1 MCICMYCICIEMYV
15 YVLVCN
21 YTYRY
26 VLVCIAPACRKILL
40 STKIRIALYWFVLVC
55 IHMYTYLLGMYLH
68 VLVCIEYIRL
78 LLQAYMAW
86 KTDAEMRISLMKGG
100 HCPGA
105 RRGVVLL
112 FRCHVRTDQDE
123 LMECTCAMIETL
135 WDYCPGED
143 RPWWR
148 STAHIGT
155 KMLYLPKPDSHV
167 WVVPISSI
175 LGRLPLVPLG
185 DNGTIPRSMAPR
197 KHACFPQGICDKLNE
212 PGSGSECFY
221 INTWGMVW
229 PSDHPKLDC

>member
-1 MCICMYCICIEMYV
+1 MM
-15 YVLVCN
+15 
-21 YTYRY
+21 
-26 VLVCIAPACRKILL
+26 
-40 STKIRIALYWFVLVC
+40 
-55 IHMYTYLLGMYLH
+55 
-68 VLVCIEYIRL
+68 
-78 LLQAYMAW
+78 
-86 KTDAEMRISLMKGG
+86 
-100 HCPGA
+100 
-105 RRGVVLL
+105 
-112 FRCHVRTDQDE
+112 
-123 LMECTCAMIETL
+123 ETL

-185 DNGTIPRSMAPR
+185 DTGTIPRSMAPR
-197 KHACFPQGICDKLNE
+197 KQACFPQGICDKLNE

-229 PSDHPKLDC
+229 PSDHPKIDV